1 MNFLQ
6 VNVRL
11 PRVVAV
17 LVTIIFIFSFII
29 GLIFLFIAELVS
41 AIEYLTKTLPNNV
54 NQLFLYLEEWVVR
67 VLLPFFND
75 LSSIFNQLSSDSQKN
90 MIVRINELGGK
101 LSSSLID
108 LLQTILIKIPA
119 ILSWFPNA
127 ASVFIFTIL
136 ATFFISKDWYKLKK
150 VARKFVPITI
160 REKGMKIYVDLRK
173 AVFGFFR
180 AQLILVAITALI
192 VLIGLLI
199 LRVNYAFAFAF
210 IIGVVDLL
218 PYLGTGII
226 FVPWIFYELIND
238 NYFLAIGLSVLFIVI
253 VVQRQIMEPK
263 IMSTNL
269 GISPL
274 VSLISIFVGLQIFG
288 FIGLLIG
295 PICAVLAHTLHK
307 ANVFHSVWT
316 YIMGKE

>member
-1 MNFLQ
+1 M
-6 VNVRL
+6 
-11 PRVVAV
+11 
-17 LVTIIFIFSFII
+17 
-29 GLIFLFIAELVS
+29 
-41 AIEYLTKTLPNNV
+41 
-54 NQLFLYLEEWVVR
+54 
-67 VLLPFFND
+67 
-75 LSSIFNQLSSDSQKN
+75 
-90 MIVRINELGGK
+90 
-101 LSSSLID
+101 
-108 LLQTILIKIPA
+108 
-119 ILSWFPNA
+119 
-127 ASVFIFTIL
+127 
-136 ATFFISKDWYKLKK
+136 
-150 VARKFVPITI
+150 
-160 REKGMKIYVDLRK
+160 
-173 AVFGFFR
+173 
-180 AQLILVAITALI
+180 
-192 VLIGLLI
+192 
-199 LRVNYAFAFAF
+199 
-210 IIGVVDLL
+210 VDLL

>member
-1 MNFLQ
+1 
-6 VNVRL
+6 
-11 PRVVAV
+11 
-17 LVTIIFIFSFII
+17 
-29 GLIFLFIAELVS
+29 
-41 AIEYLTKTLPNNV
+41 
-54 NQLFLYLEEWVVR
+54 
-67 VLLPFFND
+67 
-75 LSSIFNQLSSDSQKN
+75 

-136 ATFFISKDWYKLKK
+136 ATFFISKGWYKLKK